1 VSLPSTLNDRE
12 FGAYREPT
20 GRTGEA
26 ALAVVGPDGSPAG
39 VVGAANVGTGQV
51 SVDTTSGGVTVAAAR
66 GTRRQLT
73 IVNHGTTDVYVGVG
87 SVTTS
92 SGILL
97 PGVKGAALTIDTTL
111 AVKAIVASGSQ
122 SVSYLEEYD

>member
-1 VSLPSTLNDRE
+1 MALPSTLNDRE

-20 GRTGEA
+20 GRPGEA
-26 ALAVVGPDGSPAG
+26 AVAVVGPDGSPAG
-39 VVGAANVGTGQV
+39 AVGAANVATGQV

-66 GTRRQLT
+66 VTRRSIT
-73 IVNHGTTDVYVGVG
+73 IVNHGTTDVYIGVG

-92 SGILL
+92 NGILL
-97 PGVKGAALTIDTTL
+97 PGTKGAALTIETTL

-122 SVSYLEEYD
+122 IVSYLEEYD